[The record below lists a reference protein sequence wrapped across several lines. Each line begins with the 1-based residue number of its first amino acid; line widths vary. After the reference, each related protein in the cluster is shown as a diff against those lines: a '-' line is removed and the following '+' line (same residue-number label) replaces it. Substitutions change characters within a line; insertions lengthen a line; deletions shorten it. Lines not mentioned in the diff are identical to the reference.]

1 MFPWLQILG
10 ISLYNRDL
18 GTLGLS
24 RMISAKIDSNGILM
38 QIFILLRMHEC
49 ISDTILFI
57 MIAI

>member
-1 MFPWLQILG
+1 M
-10 ISLYNRDL
+10 

-49 ISDTILFI
+49 IQDTILFI